1 MSLIFLMIGIL
12 IVIVAICLIFSYAN
26 KKANE
31 RTCFECGTR
40 INDNDLKQCPN
51 CGNPLKAN
59 KNEKKIFLKIN
70 ITTLVL
76 GSILILFGCF
86 ITIIFKIRLGISIF
100 ISLIG
105 IILLILSFIKRVN

>member
-26 KKANE
+26 KKVNE

-51 CGNPLKAN
+51 CGNPLKSN
-59 KNEKKIFLKIN
+59 KNEKKIN
-70 ITTLVL
+70 IITLVL
-76 GSILILFGCF
+76 GSIWILFGCF
-86 ITIIFKIRLGISIF
+86 ITIIFRFRLGIGIF
-100 ISLIG
+100 LIG